1 MNNVECDTD
10 WNMLFIL
17 SYCKNR
23 QNKKRKY
30 FYVDTEK
37 YNAVPKK

>member
-17 SYCKNR
+17 SYCK
-23 QNKKRKY
+23 KSTK
-30 FYVDTEK
+30 
-37 YNAVPKK
+37 

>member
-1 MNNVECDTD
+1 MRCDTNQ
-10 WNMLFIL
+10 NMLL
-17 SYCKNR
+17 SCLTVKYR

-30 FYVDTEK
+30 FYVETEK